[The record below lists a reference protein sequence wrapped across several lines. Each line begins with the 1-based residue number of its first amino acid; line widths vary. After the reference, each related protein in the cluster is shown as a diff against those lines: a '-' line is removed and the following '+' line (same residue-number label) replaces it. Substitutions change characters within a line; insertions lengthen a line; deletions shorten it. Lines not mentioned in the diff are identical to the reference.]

1 MASRFENLAISY
13 GSLDLIRFFL
23 FCCQLPSAFL
33 WSWSAILLQYNVFRR
48 CYPLR
53 RCASAAS
60 VRFPLWREQFEPYLP
75 ARYVLSDNFYSGTN
89 NHVVVPQY
97 LSCSAEANHLTVDSC
112 CVETFGGLVLATQF
126 WDTYTGLE
134 SQGQLLPE
142 NTWGLH
148 GLWPDFCNTSYTQY
162 CDIRYPFLFP
172 SFSRADLPC
181 SRQFDP
187 NPSPSTTTGPN
198 GTLTPVPKYTGPG
211 VDTFLEAFGKYD
223 LLAWMNTYWINQGA
237 PNVNFWAHEFSK
249 HGTCYSTFDTPC
261 YGPQY
266 KEHEDVVDFFETA
279 VEFYLGLPTWTW
291 LEQAG
296 ITPSNT
302 STYTLSAVQG
312 ALEAKFGAVPY
323 IGCTG
328 PRYNGTTTGNAT
340 DKGYTYIDEV
350 W

>member
-1 MASRFENLAISY
+1 MYFAAATLCAAALLPPAFASLYGESNLNHT
-13 GSLDLIRFFL
+13 
-23 FCCQLPSAFL
+23 CQL
-33 WSWSAILLQYNVFRR
+33 
-48 CYPLR
+48 
-53 RCASAAS
+53 
-60 VRFPLWREQFEPYLP
+60 
-75 ARYVLSDNFYSGTN
+75 
-89 NHVVVPQY
+89 VPQY

-162 CDIRYPFLFP
+162 CDI
-172 SFSRADLPC
+172 

-350 W
+350 WYYHYVYGKPQNGKAVPVDASIGGLSTSSCATSEGALHYFERTPSSVRAL